1 MEHLQ
6 AFKSAVRWSEPFV
19 VSLLVFQVVM
29 FLLCVWIARP
39 NRGTAPRI
47 AFMVTI
53 GIIVRSSEYLN
64 RMGAQRWE
72 TFATQ
77 DYFDKQGV
85 FVLTFL
91 SGPLLLDCIFLLMM
105 FVREASQL
113 LVQVKR
119 NELEIKKKNKQQQT
133 TNSKRQ
139 KRHTTD
145 DNTKKSK
152 RRSPKKED

>member
-19 VSLLVFQVVM
+19 VSLLAFQVVM

-39 NRGTAPRI
+39 NRGTAVRI

-64 RMGAQRWE
+64 RLGAERWE
-72 TFATQ
+72 SFATQ

-119 NELEIKKKNKQQQT
+119 NELERKKKKQQAT
-133 TNSKRQ
+133 TTTKRQ
-139 KRHTTD
+139 KR
-145 DNTKKSK
+145 DNTDENKKSK
-152 RRSPKKED
+152 KRSPKKED